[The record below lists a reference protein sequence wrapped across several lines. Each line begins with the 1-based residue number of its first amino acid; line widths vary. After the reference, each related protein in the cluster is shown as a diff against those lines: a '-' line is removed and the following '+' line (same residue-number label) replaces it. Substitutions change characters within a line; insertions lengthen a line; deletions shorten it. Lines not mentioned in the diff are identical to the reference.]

1 MTDKRTGLYEFV
13 KKGDPPVMGI
23 TKVESGVTLADMK
36 RPRELLPADVK
47 ASRIPSTTPGELP
60 AATATA
66 AASP

>member
-1 MTDKRTGLYEFV
+1 MADTHIGLYEFV

-23 TKVESGVTLADMK
+23 TKVESGVTLADMR
-36 RPRELLPADVK
+36 RPRAPLPADIK

-60 AATATA
+60 AATTTA